1 VDERIRGGSQ
11 PLPLHTQLI
20 DLLSDEHAPVS
31 RKERAKP
38 LCGVSKGP
46 PRWPFQYATHSV
58 LRIVSFTAEEHG
70 DHCRLQAVL
79 PQGFMTRY
87 CIPH

>member
-1 VDERIRGGSQ
+1 MDERIRGGFQS
-11 PLPLHTQLI
+11 LPLHTQPI
-20 DLLSDEHAPVS
+20 DLLSDERSPMS

-58 LRIVSFTAEEHG
+58 LRIVSFSSAEEHG

-79 PQGFMTRY
+79 P
-87 CIPH
+87 PL